1 MVPTAEQ
8 GGWKSPHFVW
18 APLWY
23 RPFMSTWAIWSK
35 LCESNALT
43 APVAKSLLGNSG
55 LHRSVFRAHGS
66 DSWLQ
71 HAATMTDSQREDACC
86 TSLFHPSSVET
97 HLLRYCPVCMEQ
109 GFHCGCFQHLALTR
123 CPVHNTALLDKCKHC
138 GAPISS
144 MFEIAR
150 TAAFSCR
157 TCEGQLA
164 RDRLRSGA
172 GTVNDSI
179 WRATIDSL
187 LWDRKSTP
195 VRLQRVRTSTEA
207 ARTCWWGGLDPFV
220 GGSNWR
226 YKEAVLPAGG
236 DNFDELAWKAF
247 IALVDAC
254 SGPNAIHNVLR
265 AADCMI
271 ACRPTVSGELGLSMQ
286 QRAAACVVALFGGS
300 PAYERARRLSI
311 SGASSDAYWL
321 FPQASTLVSASATC
335 HAVIVFEELK
345 ATLGRALRLIMRK
358 GVDPVPVEE
367 LQAKCRVLWRVSPS
381 IDGNVHLQ
389 WRAPGLHR
397 IGQNLCALT
406 WMQVSTAQAP
416 PPTSSPRGHPS
427 SGGVLPVG

>member
-8 GGWKSPHFVW
+8 RGWKSSHFVW

-43 APVAKSLLGNSG
+43 APAAKSLLGNAG

-71 HAATMTDSQREDACC
+71 RAATMTDSQREDACC
-86 TSLFHPSSVET
+86 TSLFHPSSVEA

-109 GFHCGCFQHLALTR
+109 SFHCGCFQHLALTR
-123 CPVHNTALLDKCKHC
+123 CPVHNVALIDKCRHC
-138 GAPISS
+138 GAPISCS
-144 MFEIAR
+144 YEISR

-157 TCEGQLA
+157 TCEGQFV
-164 RDRLRSGA
+164 RDRSGSGA
-172 GTVNDSI
+172 GTINDSI
-179 WRATIDSL
+179 WRATINSLVWDS
-187 LWDRKSTP
+187 RSTP
-195 VRLQRVRTSTEA
+195 ARLQRDNTAAEA
-207 ARTCWWGGLDPFV
+207 ARSCWWSGLDPFV
-220 GGSNWR
+220 GGSNWC
-226 YKEAVLPAGG
+226 YKEVVLPAGG
-236 DNFDELAWKAF
+236 ENFDELAWKAF
-247 IALVDAC
+247 IALIDNCA
-254 SGPNAIHNVLR
+254 GPDGLRSVLR
-265 AADCMI
+265 AADCLIERRLI
-271 ACRPTVSGELGLSMQ
+271 APGALGLSMP

-381 IDGNVHLQ
+381 VDGNVRLQ
-389 WRAPGLHR
+389 WRAPGLHGTGR
-397 IGQNLCALT
+397 NLCALT
-406 WMQVSTAQAP
+406 WRHVSTAQAA
-416 PPTSSPRGHPS
+416 PPTSSQCGQPTAS
-427 SGGVLPVG
+427 